1 MGNID
6 KEAIKFDCNR
16 GCTISQDQETGEYD
30 CNYRQGCCKLK
41 DYDWLHGIRQ
51 EQFKDLFEVRFKNTR
66 KGIYINA
73 SGQGIK
79 AGDLVIVE
87 ATNGHDL
94 GIVTL
99 EGPVVGRQMKC
110 KGVDPE
116 AVPLK
121 KIYRRAKPF
130 DIAKWQEAIA
140 REQDTMIQAR
150 RIAAEL
156 GLDMKIGDVEFQ
168 GDGTKAIFYYIAD
181 GRVDF
186 RQLIKVY
193 AEEFRIRIE
202 MKQIGARQ
210 EAGLIGGLG
219 VCGRELC
226 CANFITNFQSI
237 STSAARTQDLSL
249 NPQKLAG
256 QCGKLKCCLNYEV
269 ANYLDAQ
276 SRIPKVAEPLEFEDG
291 PAYLIKTDILQEVMY
306 FSYEKGSL
314 ANLYPVSA
322 SEVEQII
329 MMNRNGQKPESLKSE
344 PEPTGPQFVSAV
356 GDDSITRFDKP
367 KKNKNKNRNKSKVKS
382 KAVAAS
388 GIGSAEAQA
397 KPVSDGSPVASRP
410 EGSNSRNRG
419 PRGNGNGRPQRPRV
433 DRPRGDN
440 QRGGSQRMDGPRET
454 ANVEAVRAW
463 IETLSR
469 NQRPMR
475 NLLLALVLSL
485 AVASCS
491 RPSSYEPFVLREK
504 AEYGDTYIFNL
515 DLSDSTVS
523 YGLDFYTR
531 LERPAF
537 GEFPA
542 DSISLDLRWIS
553 PSDSVILSDTT
564 FIRVDAPVDSS
575 YYSRDFVSGYKAALN
590 LPEHGQWRL
599 KAKVLNDSE
608 AIRGL
613 GVVFTRKENGTR

>member
-1 MGNID
+1 MDNTYNETIQ
-6 KEAIKFDCNR
+6 FDCNR
-16 GCTISQDQETGEYD
+16 GCTVIRDQETGEYD
-30 CNYRQGCCKLK
+30 CNYRQGCCKLES
-41 DYDWLHGIRQ
+41 YNWLKGVTQ
-51 EQFKDLFEVRFKNTR
+51 EQYKDLFEVRFKNTR

-79 AGDLVIVE
+79 TGDLVIVE
-87 ATNGHDL
+87 ASNGHDL

-99 EGPVVGRQMKC
+99 EGPIVGRQMKC
-110 KGVDPE
+110 KGVDPDTS
-116 AVPLK
+116 PLK

-130 DIAKWQEAIA
+130 DIVKWQEAIA

-226 CANFITNFQSI
+226 CANYITSFQSI

-276 SRIPKVAEPLEFEDG
+276 TRIPKVAEPLEFEDG
-291 PAYLIKTDILQEVMY
+291 PAYLVKTDILQETMY

-314 ANLYPVSA
+314 SNLYALSA
-322 SEVEQII
+322 DEVREII
-329 MMNRNGQKPESLKSE
+329 MMNRNGERPESLKFE
-344 PEPTGPQFVSAV
+344 PEPAGPQFISAV

-367 KKNKNKNRNKSKVKS
+367 KKSKNKNR
-382 KAVAAS
+382 
-388 GIGSAEAQA
+388 G
-397 KPVSDGSPVASRP
+397 
-410 EGSNSRNRG
+410 RNNRK
-419 PRGNGNGRPQRPRV
+419 NGR
-433 DRPRGDN
+433 GK
-440 QRGGSQRMDGPRET
+440 
-454 ANVEAVRAW
+454 
-463 IETLSR
+463 
-469 NQRPMR
+469 
-475 NLLLALVLSL
+475 
-485 AVASCS
+485 
-491 RPSSYEPFVLREK
+491 RPS
-504 AEYGDTYIFNL
+504 
-515 DLSDSTVS
+515 
-523 YGLDFYTR
+523 
-531 LERPAF
+531 
-537 GEFPA
+537 
-542 DSISLDLRWIS
+542 
-553 PSDSVILSDTT
+553 
-564 FIRVDAPVDSS
+564 
-575 YYSRDFVSGYKAALN
+575 
-590 LPEHGQWRL
+590 
-599 KAKVLNDSE
+599 
-608 AIRGL
+608 
-613 GVVFTRKENGTR
+613 KEQS